1 MEYTTDFIDNKKRKT
16 FYQYLLPTQ
25 KEIVILPCFPI
36 SRKIGEHQF
45 QTKYDMSYSFYFF
58 LFLSLFLV
66 FEGWIIKCI
75 IDFRNQKV
83 NTINTIKKTELAIVG
98 GAILSIFPYIFI
110 LQNRGFNYLQ
120 YSRWSF
126 CLYLYFAV
134 AIALI
139 YEQIW
144 DRQATAIQNREPM
157 GARRFSLALGWGFLN
172 SFVFYLFGSS
182 LLFQIGNSDFH
193 SETAINCK
201 IVEARESHSHHGTSY
216 YYALKP
222 INKTW
227 EESLHPINKDS
238 IGEMDLF
245 SLDLTKKIC
254 VPVVHMVWFKK
265 DAIEFKSDYENY
277 KRQSKLIGDTIEVSF
292 LKGYFGDIA
301 RGKNPLLTKE

>member
-1 MEYTTDFIDNKKRKT
+1 
-16 FYQYLLPTQ
+16 
-25 KEIVILPCFPI
+25 
-36 SRKIGEHQF
+36 
-45 QTKYDMSYSFYFF
+45 MSYSFYFF

-83 NTINTIKKTELAIVG
+83 NTIDTIKKTEIAIVG
-98 GAILSIFPYIFI
+98 GAILSIFPCIFI
-110 LQNRGFNYLQ
+110 LQNRGFNSLL

-126 CLYLYFAV
+126 WLYLYFAT

-139 YEQIW
+139 YEQVW
-144 DRQATAIQNREPM
+144 DRQTTAIQNREPM
-157 GARRFSLALGWGFLN
+157 GARRFSLALGWGILN

-201 IVEARESHSHHGTSY
+201 IVEARESHSKGRTSY
-216 YYALKP
+216 YYTLKP

-245 SLDLTKKIC
+245 TLDLTQRMC
-254 VPVVHMVWFKK
+254 VPLVRMLYAQN
-265 DAIEFKSDYENY
+265 DDIEFKSDYENY
-277 KRQSKLIGDTIEVSF
+277 KRQRELIGDTIEVGF

-301 RGKNPLLTKE
+301 EGKNPFLTEE